1 MRGTTPHRFAE
12 IAVDAPT
19 GAGQTFSYSVD
30 SGQSLSIGELILVPF
45 GARRVQ
51 GIVFE
56 LSNESSIPRTR
67 KVIQSYKIL
76 LTRNQLI
83 LARWISDYYMCS
95 LFESCALM
103 LPPGQHRKINTYFT
117 LNDETSIPNNIS
129 KTENEVLNIISQLG
143 PITEKSIAQRLG
155 IQIGT
160 TIKSLLDSSLI
171 KPFYAKTNPK
181 KRNHYQDYLQLK
193 SRSKKRIDDDITS
206 ISSRANKQLKIVNT
220 LAKNGAPIFLPKM
233 RKEFGNSAILA
244 LIKKNIVE
252 KVSIPAHQNPLIKQQ
267 FNKPSEVLLNLAQS
281 RAASL
286 IKDSISTIKPSNQK
300 TFLLEGVTGSG
311 KTEVYIEATLKC
323 LHMGKGVIII
333 VPEIALTPQT
343 IERFESR
350 FPNKVAL
357 LHSGLT
363 DAERFDQW
371 LKINRGD
378 LPIVVGSRSAIFAP
392 VNNLGLIVVDEEHEW
407 TYKQHESRPR
417 YHSRTVA
424 IQLGKIT
431 NSTVLLG
438 SASPDIQSYQQALN
452 KRINLIQLPHRVAID
467 KDNPQKTI
475 QQDLASI
482 TVVDMRQE
490 LKSGNSNSFSLELK
504 TAIQTSVSKGNQTIL
519 FLNRR
524 GSSPYLQCRNCGLTV
539 QCEYCDVALNYHSD
553 IQKLICHYCGTH
565 RNNLY
570 RCPECDYPRLV
581 FQGIGTKMV
590 VDEVKTFCPKVS
602 ITRLDRD
609 AVRTIRDYEN
619 ILGKFKSGKSEV
631 LVGTQMV
638 AKGLHFPKVD
648 LVGVILADLGL
659 MVPDYRAGERTFQIL
674 HQVSGRSG
682 RAIPDS
688 RVIIQTY
695 KPDNYAIGAAANQ
708 DYLSFYNDEI
718 KRRQDQG
725 NPPFN
730 RLIRLLYSHTD
741 KLKAESEA
749 IRFKNLLLEQ
759 RNSRGLTDIE
769 LLGPT
774 PGFPEKIRGRYRWQI
789 IIRSVTPK
797 TILSTT
803 NIPKGWIIDV
813 DPVHFG

>member
-1 MRGTTPHRFAE
+1 MRGITPHQFAE
-12 IAVDAPT
+12 VAVDAPT
-19 GAGQTFSYSVD
+19 GADQTFSYSVD
-30 SGQSLSIGELILVPF
+30 PDLPLNIGELILVPF

-51 GIVFE
+51 GIVFG
-56 LSNESSIPRTR
+56 LSNESSIHRTR
-67 KVIQSYKIL
+67 KVIQSYKIV

-95 LFESCALM
+95 LFESCGLM
-103 LPPGQHRKINTYFT
+103 LPPGEHRKIKTYFT
-117 LNDETSIPNNIS
+117 LNDETPIPDNIS
-129 KTENEVLNIISQLG
+129 KIETEVLNIISKLG
-143 PITEKSIAQRLG
+143 PITEKNIARHLST
-155 IQIGT
+155 QIGT
-160 TIKSLLDSSLI
+160 TIKRLSDSSLI
-171 KPFYAKTNPK
+171 KPFYAKSNPK

-193 SRSKKRIDDDITS
+193 SRSKRRIDEDIAS
-206 ISSRANKQLKIVNT
+206 ISSRANNQLKIVNK
-220 LAKNGAPIFLPKM
+220 LAKTGAPIFLPEM

-252 KVSIPAHQNPLIKQQ
+252 KVSTPAHQNPLIEQP
-267 FNKPSEVLLNLAQS
+267 FKPSKVLLNLDQS
-281 RAASL
+281 RAAAV
-286 IKDSISTIKPSNQK
+286 IKDSISKLYPVNQK

-323 LHMGKGVIII
+323 LHTGKGVIII

-363 DAERFDQW
+363 DVERFDQW
-371 LKINRGD
+371 LKIHRGE

-417 YHSRTVA
+417 YHSRTVS

-431 NSTVLLG
+431 NSTVILG

-452 KRINLIQLPHRVAID
+452 KRINLIQLPHRVAVD

-475 QQDLASI
+475 QQDLASV

-490 LKSGNSNSFSLELK
+490 LKSGNPNSFSLELK

-553 IQKLICHYCGTH
+553 IKKLICHYCGTH
-565 RNNLY
+565 RNTLD

-590 VDEVKTFCPKVS
+590 VDEVKTFCPKVT

-609 AVRTIRDYEN
+609 AVRTARDYEN
-619 ILGKFKSGKSEV
+619 ILGEFKSGKSEV

-638 AKGLHFPKVD
+638 AKGLHFPNVD

-718 KRRQDQG
+718 NRRQDQG

-741 KLKAESEA
+741 KSKAESEA
-749 IRFKNLLLEQ
+749 IRFKNMLLEQ

-774 PGFPEKIRGRYRWQI
+774 PVFPEKIRGRYRWQI
-789 IIRSVTPK
+789 IVRSVTPK
-797 TILSTT
+797 ILLSTVKF
-803 NIPKGWIIDV
+803 PKGWIVDV